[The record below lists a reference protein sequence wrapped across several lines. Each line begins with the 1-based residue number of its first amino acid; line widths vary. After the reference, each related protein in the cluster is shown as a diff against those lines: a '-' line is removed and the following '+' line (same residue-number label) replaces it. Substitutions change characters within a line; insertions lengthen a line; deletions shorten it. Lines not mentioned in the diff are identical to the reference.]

1 MSFLS
6 TLQLITI
13 QEFFTV
19 LTICLITW
27 YCYYFHCFNYWR
39 KKGVPFHPPSFP
51 TGNIAQPLLGK
62 VNLFEAIANFYT
74 EFKKKG
80 YRHAGLYFFNGPV
93 YFPIDPEI
101 VKHMLTTDFD
111 HFVDRGVFIDE
122 EKFPLSAHL
131 FSLTG
136 SKWKNLRAKI
146 SPTFTSGKLKSM
158 YEIFLKMT
166 ENFVDTIESTTLKDE
181 EINIKH
187 VATNF
192 TSDIIF
198 STAFGLEG
206 GSLKD
211 PNNKMGRAVLS
222 FFNPSVWFF
231 VKVII
236 TEGLHNPGN
245 LFKTTL
251 YSKFHKTFF
260 QELVKKTMKLR
271 EENNITRNDFFSL
284 LMEVKKKEGLT
295 FNEIV
300 AQCFIFFVAGF
311 ETSSATISYCIHELA
326 HHQDLQDK
334 LRKEIFENLGTDF
347 RKFTYEGIFKL
358 PYLDKVF
365 NETLRLHPVLGF
377 FNRIC
382 DKPYKIPGTDVV
394 LDKDTPVI
402 IPILGLQ
409 RDPEY
414 FPDPLEFNP
423 ERFNEDQA
431 QVPFTFLPFGEGPR
445 FCIGMRYGKLQTK
458 LGIAA
463 LVSRFKFLPSPKTS
477 KHVEMD
483 KFSKT
488 FVMVP
493 KKGLFVKASK
503 I

>member
-122 EKFPLSAHL
+122 KFPLSAHL

-198 STAFGLEG
+198 FYGFWPRRWKSKRSQQQNGKSCVVIFPSFGVVFRE
-206 GSLKD
+206 S
-211 PNNKMGRAVLS
+211 
-222 FFNPSVWFF
+222 
-231 VKVII
+231 
-236 TEGLHNPGN
+236 HN
-245 LFKTTL
+245 
-251 YSKFHKTFF
+251 Y
-260 QELVKKTMKLR
+260 R
-271 EENNITRNDFFSL
+271 R
-284 LMEVKKKEGLT
+284 
-295 FNEIV
+295 
-300 AQCFIFFVAGF
+300 
-311 ETSSATISYCIHELA
+311 
-326 HHQDLQDK
+326 
-334 LRKEIFENLGTDF
+334 
-347 RKFTYEGIFKL
+347 FT
-358 PYLDKVF
+358 
-365 NETLRLHPVLGF
+365 
-377 FNRIC
+377 
-382 DKPYKIPGTDVV
+382 
-394 LDKDTPVI
+394 
-402 IPILGLQ
+402 
-409 RDPEY
+409 
-414 FPDPLEFNP
+414 
-423 ERFNEDQA
+423 
-431 QVPFTFLPFGEGPR
+431 
-445 FCIGMRYGKLQTK
+445 
-458 LGIAA
+458 
-463 LVSRFKFLPSPKTS
+463 
-477 KHVEMD
+477 
-483 KFSKT
+483 
-488 FVMVP
+488 
-493 KKGLFVKASK
+493 
-503 I
+503 